1 MFAVLDTN
9 HFREYSH
16 ASVSGGRLMAKI
28 EAEKPD
34 LFACIVAAEES
45 LSGWIAFV
53 RQHRAG
59 IDQLKGYERLHAC
72 IETLGKLTLL
82 PFDREAAMIFHE
94 LVQTHPRIGTMDLK
108 IAAICLEHDAT
119 LLTRNLLDFE
129 KIPGL
134 RVENWLD

>member
-9 HFREYSH
+9 HFREYSQ

-34 LFACIVAAEES
+34 LF
-45 LSGWIAFV
+45 
-53 RQHRAG
+53 
-59 IDQLKGYERLHAC
+59 AC

-94 LVQTHPRIGTMDLK
+94 LVRTHPRIGTMDLK